1 MRVLHLLWALPLA
14 AAFQFYSIVAARLAW
29 CGLRDCHG
37 LGSSL
42 NEPQVLET
50 FVALSI
56 GVVLSTVVLVLA
68 PWTKRVPLR
77 LIAPPVYSILIAVIS
92 FIIIA

>member
-14 AAFQFYSIVAARLAW
+14 VVFQFYSSVVARIAW

-37 LGSSL
+37 PGSSL
-42 NEPQVLET
+42 NEPLVLET
-50 FVALSI
+50 FVSLSI
-56 GVVLSTVVLVLA
+56 GAVLSTVVLVLA
-68 PWTKRVPLR
+68 PWTTRVPLR
-77 LIAPPVYSILIAVIS
+77 LIAPPVYSILIAVIT

>member
-14 AAFQFYSIVAARLAW
+14 AAIQFYSIVVGRLAW

-37 LGSSL
+37 PGSSL
-42 NEPQVLET
+42 NEPHVLET

-56 GVVLSTVVLVLA
+56 GVALSTVVLVLA
-68 PWTKRVPLR
+68 PWTKRMPLR